1 MMNCRL
7 LVLMSVFTIPVA
19 AMDAD
24 AWKAQNQP
32 SYFSHDE
39 NSDENNNDDIFRLN
53 KKQSSNNQNPIDSE
67 QLYKLGYAYYSGRTS
82 SPMLREDNLKKARSY
97 LEQAVKQGHGRAANL
112 LGEMWQKGEGGK
124 IDFIKAENLYLL
136 ARKKGVDDANYN
148 LAELYRHTNQT
159 QKAFKL
165 HSALEAYGDK
175 RSRIAL
181 GSIYL
186 DGGKDVSPD
195 LQKAITLYEKMAQQ
209 GDMTAMY
216 YLARAYYKNKLYEEA
231 IPYFQEINESPKAQ
245 KVLGT
250 LVFSQVKAALAN
262 IYGFRGLGS
271 PQEAVEL
278 FEEALALGNKA
289 IQPKLKLLK
298 EQLARTKKSA
308 DGGGHYSALGAN

>member
-7 LVLMSVFTIPVA
+7 LVLMSVVTIPVA
-19 AMDAD
+19 AMEAD
-24 AWKAQNQP
+24 AWRVQNKP
-32 SYFSHDE
+32 SYFSP
-39 NSDENNNDDIFRLN
+39 DENNEESNNDNLFRLN
-53 KKQSSNNQNPIDSE
+53 KKQASDNQAPVDGD
-67 QLYKLGYAYYSGRTS
+67 QLYKLGYAYYFAQTS
-82 SPMLREDNLKKARSY
+82 SPELREDNLKKARSY

-112 LGEMWQKGEGGK
+112 LGEMWQKGKGGK
-124 IDFIKAENLYLL
+124 IDFVKAENLYLL
-136 ARKKGVDDANYN
+136 AQKKGVYDANYN

-159 QKAFKL
+159 QKAYKL

-181 GSIYL
+181 GNIHL
-186 DGGKDVSPD
+186 HGGKGVAPD

-209 GDMTAMY
+209 GDLTATY

-231 IPYFQEINESPKAQ
+231 MPYFQEINESPTAQ
-245 KVLGT
+245 QVLGT

-278 FEEALALGNKA
+278 FEEALALGNKD

-298 EQLARTKKSA
+298 ERLARTKKSA
-308 DGGGHYSALGAN
+308 DKGGRYSALGAS